1 MTLRARL
8 IASFLFISLTTA
20 TAMGGV
26 AWWMLM
32 RDFRQTVQEE
42 SFRNFRADMTAYLS
56 RYGSWKNAVQAE
68 SFNDFVI
75 RRRGASPPGPAPGP
89 DRQRPWHPPFR
100 FLLLDPQGRVLNA
113 LEPFTA
119 GSKVDDKILH
129 LAHPI
134 TVNGRVEVLAAP
146 LGEPVLSP
154 EDRGYLS
161 LMRKSLFTGLGIA
174 VALSLLLGLLLG
186 SRVSAALHELTRAIR
201 AMRLDGG
208 KAQTVPVRS
217 NDEIGQL
224 AEAFNRMSDELRQ
237 AHGELQRSNQTIQTQ
252 AQELLELSIRDPLT
266 HLYNRRHF
274 DEQTATFYEQA
285 IRHGRPLTVMLGDL
299 DHFKA
304 INDRYSHAVG
314 DEVLRRLSCL
324 LLEHIRSSD
333 VAARYG
339 GEEFAIAFPES
350 TREQAAGRCEEL
362 RRRIE
367 NYPWREIHPDL
378 KVSMS
383 MGLSDALAL
392 GYVEKMLAE
401 ADSRLYQ
408 AKSAGRNRVVAG

>member
-20 TAMGGV
+20 IAMGGV

-32 RDFRQTVQEE
+32 RDFRQAVQEE
-42 SFRNFRADMTAYLS
+42 SFRNFRADMAAYLS
-56 RYGSWKNAVQAE
+56 LYGSWQHAVQAE
-68 SFNDFVI
+68 SFNDFVVH
-75 RRRGASPPGPAPGP
+75 RRGAPPPGPAPGP
-89 DRQRPWHPPFR
+89 DRQRPWRPPFR

-113 LEPFTA
+113 LEQFRP
-119 GSKVDDKILH
+119 GSMVDAKILH
-129 LAHPI
+129 LAQPI
-134 TVNGRVEVLAAP
+134 TVDGRVEVLAAP
-146 LGEPVLSP
+146 VGEPTLSP

-161 LMRKSLFTGLGIA
+161 LMRKSLVTGIGIA

-186 SRVSAALHELTRAIR
+186 SRVSAALHELIRAIR

-208 KAQTVPVRS
+208 EVQTVPVRS

-224 AEAFNRMSDELRQ
+224 AEAFNRMSNELRQ
-237 AHGELQRSNQTIQTQ
+237 AHGELRHSNQTIQAQ
-252 AQELLELSIRDPLT
+252 AQELRELSIRDPLT

-274 DEQTATFYEQA
+274 DEQSTTLYAQA

-304 INDRYSHAVG
+304 INDSYSHAVG
-314 DEVLRRLSCL
+314 DEVLRRLACL

-350 TREQAAGRCEEL
+350 TRGQAAARCEEL

-367 NYPWREIHPDL
+367 AYPWREIHPDL

-383 MGLSDALAL
+383 MGLSDTLAL
-392 GYVEKMLAE
+392 GNVEKMLAE
-401 ADSRLYQ
+401 ADTRLYQ
-408 AKSAGRNRVVAG
+408 AKSAGRNRVVAD